1 LAKLLAETSTT
12 WTFLTNHS
20 HVLYS
25 IWKSPDIRVREISS
39 LVGVTER
46 AVMRIIRELTDAGFI
61 QVTKNGRENHYSV
74 TADVQ
79 LRHPLE
85 EHRSVN
91 DLLEML
97 SSRED
102 DVTS

>member
-1 LAKLLAETSTT
+1 LAEASTT

-25 IWKSPDIRVREISS
+25 IWKSPDIRVREIGA
-39 LVGVTER
+39 LVGITER
-46 AVMRIIRELTDAGFI
+46 TVLNIIRELTDAGFI
-61 QVTKNGRENHYSV
+61 QVTKNGRENQYSV

-85 EHRSVN
+85 EHRSVT

-97 SSRED
+97 SKRDD

>member
-1 LAKLLAETSTT
+1 ML
-12 WTFLTNHS
+12 F
-20 HVLYS
+20 S
-25 IWKSPDIRVREISS
+25 IWQTPDIRVREISA

-46 AVMRIIRELTDAGFI
+46 AVLRIIRELTDAGFI
-61 QVTKNGRENHYSV
+61 TVEKIGRENRYSV

-85 EHRSVN
+85 QHRSVA

-97 SSRED
+97 STRGKIAS
-102 DVTS
+102 S

>member
-1 LAKLLAETSTT
+1 MAENSAS

-20 HVLYS
+20 HVLFS
-25 IWKSPDIRVREISS
+25 IFQTPDIRVRDISGM
-39 LVGVTER
+39 VGVTER
-46 AVMRIIRELTDAGFI
+46 AVLRIIRELTDAGFVV
-61 QVTKNGRENHYSV
+61 VTKNGRENQYSV

-85 EHRSVN
+85 QHRSVA

-97 SSRED
+97 SKRED